1 MIGSYLQNVYIFEVK
16 FLQKMETVSYLI
28 LGCLI
33 WTLVSKSF
41 CFAMNSNYLVILLFS
56 KKEGDPLR
64 LGISGDLEVDRDL
77 LLDLDLDLDLV
88 LDRLLDL

>member
-1 MIGSYLQNVYIFEVK
+1 MS
-16 FLQKMETVSYLI
+16 
-28 LGCLI
+28 
-33 WTLVSKSF
+33 SK
-41 CFAMNSNYLVILLFS
+41 YLVILLFS